1 MTVQDKLKQVAESLG
16 VPVLFED
23 WTQANVES
31 DRILLPAVVY
41 VLPASGELDFKNGN
55 IRDNQNGMLAFLDKV
70 ELNGNGLDNDCVVDR
85 MKSLAMRFI
94 VKLNETGNFEPL
106 GGVMKYQVAY
116 NKLNAVTSGIVFE
129 VVLKEITG
137 ICERNL

>member
-16 VPVLFED
+16 VSFVFED
-23 WTQANVES
+23 WTQANVEI
-31 DRILLPAVVY
+31 DNKPLPAVVY

-70 ELNGNGLDNDCVVDR
+70 ELNGNGQDNDSVVDR

-94 VKLNETGNFEPL
+94 VKLNETGYFEPL

-129 VVLKEITG
+129 VTLKEITG

>member
-16 VPVLFED
+16 VPFVFED
-23 WTQANVES
+23 WTQANVEI

>member
-1 MTVQDKLKQVAESLG
+1 MTVQAKLKQVAESLG
-16 VPVLFED
+16 VPFVFED
-23 WTQANVES
+23 WTQANVEI

>member
-16 VPVLFED
+16 VSFVFED
-23 WTQANVES
+23 WTLANVEI
-31 DRILLPAVVY
+31 DGTPLPAIVY
-41 VLPASGELDFKNGN
+41 VLPASGELNFKNGN

-70 ELNGNGLDNDCVVDR
+70 ELNGNGQDNDCVVDR
-85 MKSLAMRFI
+85 MKSLAVRFI
-94 VKLNETGNFEPL
+94 SKLNQTGYFESL
-106 GGVMKYQVAY
+106 GGVLKYQVAY

-129 VVLKEITG
+129 ITLKEKTG

>member
-1 MTVQDKLKQVAESLG
+1 MTVQDKLKQIAESLG
-16 VPVLFED
+16 VPFVFED
-23 WTQANVES
+23 WTLANVEI
-31 DRILLPAVVY
+31 DRTPLPAVVY

-70 ELNGNGLDNDCVVDR
+70 ELNGNGQDNDSVVDR
-85 MKSLAMRFI
+85 MKSLAMRYY
-94 VKLNETGNFEPL
+94 EPM

-129 VVLKEITG
+129 VTLKEITG

>member
-16 VPVLFED
+16 VPFVFAD
-23 WTQANVES
+23 WTLANVEI
-31 DRILLPAVVY
+31 DRTPLPAVVY

-70 ELNGNGLDNDCVVDR
+70 ELNGNGQDNDCVVDR

-94 VKLNETGNFEPL
+94 VKLNETGYFEPL

-129 VVLKEITG
+129 VTLKEITG

>member
-16 VPVLFED
+16 VSFIFED
-23 WTQANVES
+23 WTLANIEI
-31 DRILLPAVVY
+31 DNQPLPAVVY

-70 ELNGNGLDNDCVVDR
+70 ELDSNGQENDSVVDR
-85 MKSLAMRFI
+85 MKSLAMNFI
-94 VKLNETGNFEPL
+94 VKLNHAGYFEKL
-106 GGVMKYQVAY
+106 GGVMKYQVVY

-129 VVLKEITG
+129 VTLKEIAG

>member
-1 MTVQDKLKQVAESLG
+1 MTVQDKLQQVAESLG
-16 VPVLFED
+16 VSFVFED
-23 WTQANVES
+23 WTMANVEI
-31 DRILLPAVVY
+31 DNQPLPAVVY
-41 VLPASGELDFKNGN
+41 VLPASGELNFKNGN

-70 ELNGNGLDNDCVVDR
+70 ALDSNGQDNDCVVDR
-85 MKSLAMRFI
+85 MKSLAMTFI
-94 VKLNETGNFEPL
+94 VKLNQTGYFEPL

-129 VVLKEITG
+129 VTLKEITG

>member
-1 MTVQDKLKQVAESLG
+1 MTVQDKLKQVAESFG
-16 VPVLFED
+16 VSFVFED
-23 WTQANVES
+23 WTQANVEI
-31 DRILLPAVVY
+31 DGTPLPAVVY
-41 VLPASGELDFKNGN
+41 VLPASGELNFKNGN

-85 MKSLAMRFI
+85 MKSLAMNFI
-94 VKLNETGNFEPL
+94 VKLNQTGYFEPL
-106 GGVMKYQVAY
+106 GGVLKYQVAY

-129 VVLKEITG
+129 VTLKEITG

>member
-16 VPVLFED
+16 VSFVFED
-23 WTQANVES
+23 WTQANVEI
-31 DRILLPAVVY
+31 DGRPLPAVVY
-41 VLPASGELDFKNGN
+41 VLPASGELNFKNGN
-55 IRDNQNGMLAFLDKV
+55 IRDNQSGMLAFLDKV

-85 MKSLAMRFI
+85 MKSLAMNYI
-94 VKLNETGNFEPL
+94 VKLNQTGYFEPL

-116 NKLNAVTSGIVFE
+116 NKLNAVTSGIIFE
-129 VVLKEITG
+129 VTLKEITG